1 MAKPLA
7 GIRVLDFTNAVAGP
21 TATSILG
28 DFGAD
33 VIKIEGPDTRNPN
46 PPGAAPLRPGAPDEP
61 YNRVIHF
68 NDLNRGKRSLVLDL
82 RRAEGRKLFL
92 ELARVSDAV
101 VENFSPRVM
110 ANLGLDY
117 PDLCRV
123 RPDIILVSMPAFGKS
138 GPYKDRI
145 SYGPGIDA
153 MSGLSHLTGYE
164 DGPPSKPGN
173 FYCDQN
179 AAQLAAL
186 SLLAAVRHRRRTG
199 EGQYVECAMIEGEL
213 QIVAEAL
220 LDVQLNGRVQT
231 RTGNRHPWQAP
242 HGVYATGN
250 RNEEIGTSVEKAEGT
265 GRMDVGAHGVRPGD
279 VDDSGRGVFT
289 RPQLASE
296 PGGSWIAIAVETD
309 AQFAAL
315 CRELG
320 RPELAAD
327 PRFAD
332 ALSRHANQDALDAIV
347 AAWTAG
353 QEKHALQRRL
363 QAAGVPAGAVLNVR
377 ELLED
382 EHVQFRDVFQR
393 LEYPDLARPFPH
405 TRVAFK
411 LRGRHASRIDTPAPR
426 FGGANRAVLGG
437 LLGLADETLAALYA
451 GGITT
456 EVPVEAHGAHAAAGS
471 PPAAPAHGGP
481 ARG

>member
-33 VIKIEGPDTRNPN
+33 VIKIEGPDTRSPN
-46 PPGAAPLRPGAPDEP
+46 PPGAAPLKPGAPDEP
-61 YNRVIHF
+61 YNRVMHF
-68 NDLNRGKRSLVLDL
+68 NDLNRSKRSLVLDL
-82 RRAEGRKLFL
+82 RRVEGRALFL
-92 ELARVSDAV
+92 ELAQVSDAV

-242 HGVYATGN
+242 HGVYPVGN
-250 RNEEIGTSVEKAEGT
+250 REQGIGNRVGGADQD
-265 GRMDVGAHGVRPGD
+265 GRSAPDAAQPSQTPNSSLRQAH
-279 VDDSGRGVFT
+279 
-289 RPQLASE
+289 SE

-332 ALSRHANQDALDAIV
+332 ALSRHANQHALDAIV
-347 AAWTAG
+347 SAWTAG

-411 LRGRHASRIDTPAPR
+411 LRGRHASRIDTPAPC

-451 GGITT
+451 GGITS

-471 PPAAPAHGGP
+471 PPAASAHGGP

>member
-33 VIKIEGPDTRNPN
+33 VIKIEGPDTRHLN
-46 PPGAAPLRPGAPDEP
+46 PPGAAPPKPGAPDEP
-61 YNRVIHF
+61 WNRVIHF
-68 NDLNRGKRSLVLDL
+68 NDLNRGKRGVVLDL
-82 RRAEGRKLFL
+82 RRAEGRALFL
-92 ELARVSDAV
+92 ELAKVSDAV

-110 ANLGLDY
+110 ANLGLGY

-220 LDVQLNGRVQT
+220 LDVQMNGRVQT

-242 HGVYATGN
+242 HGVYRCEGN
-250 RNEEIGTSVEKAEGT
+250 RDEGIGNSGDEQRG
-265 GRMDVGAHGVRPGD
+265 GA
-279 VDDSGRGVFT
+279 GRGVLG
-289 RPQLASE
+289 RPQQAVSDDE
-296 PGGSWIAIAVETD
+296 WIAIGVETD

-315 CRELG
+315 CHEMG
-320 RPELAAD
+320 RSELAAD
-327 PRFAD
+327 VRFAD
-332 ALSRHANQDALDAIV
+332 ALSRHANQDALDAIITE
-347 AAWTAG
+347 WTSH
-353 QEKHALQRRL
+353 ENKHALQRRL

-382 EHVQFRDVFQR
+382 EHVLARDAFQDVT
-393 LEYPDLARPFPH
+393 YPDLMRPFPH

-411 LRGRHASRIDTPAPR
+411 LRGRHASRIDMPAPR
-426 FGGANRAVLGG
+426 FGGANRPVLGG
-437 LLGLADETLAALYA
+437 LLGLSQEMLDALHTS
-451 GGITT
+451 GITA
-456 EVPVEAHGAHAAAGS
+456 EAPVAAQGAGV
-471 PPAAPAHGGP
+471 
-481 ARG
+481 

>member
-7 GIRVLDFTNAVAGP
+7 GIRILDFTNAVAGP

-33 VIKIEGPDTRNPN
+33 VIKIEGPDTRSPN
-46 PPGAAPLRPGAPDEP
+46 PPGAAPLKPGATDEP
-61 YNRVIHF
+61 YNRVMHF
-68 NDLNRGKRSLVLDL
+68 NDLNRSKRSLVLDL
-82 RRAEGRKLFL
+82 RRAEGRALFL
-92 ELARVSDAV
+92 ELATVSDAV

-138 GPYKDRI
+138 GPYQDRI

-213 QIVAEAL
+213 QVVAEAL
-220 LDVQLNGRVQT
+220 LDVQMNGRVQT

-242 HGVYATGN
+242 HGVYPVGVSDQGMGD
-250 RNEEIGTSVEKAEGT
+250 R
-265 GRMDVGAHGVRPGD
+265 DVGAHGVRPGAGAD
-279 VDDSGRGVFT
+279 GGLTDTASRDASGTARQAD
-289 RPQLASE
+289 PE

-315 CRELG
+315 CREMG
-320 RPELAAD
+320 QPELIRDA
-327 PRFAD
+327 RFAD
-332 ALSRHANQDALDAIV
+332 ALSRHASQEALDAII

-353 QEKHALQRRL
+353 QEKHAVQRRL

-393 LEYPDLARPFPH
+393 LQYPDLARPFPH

-437 LLGLADETLAALYA
+437 LLGLADGTLAALYTA
-451 GGITT
+451 GITA
-456 EVPVEAHGAHAAAGS
+456 EVPVARAGHGAETVSAEDKSAQGEA
-471 PPAAPAHGGP
+471 

>member
-46 PPGAAPLRPGAPDEP
+46 PPGAAPLKPGAPDEP
-61 YNRVIHF
+61 YNRVMHF
-68 NDLNRGKRSLVLDL
+68 NDLNRSKRSVVLDL
-82 RRAEGRKLFL
+82 RRAEGRALFL
-92 ELARVSDAV
+92 ELAKVSDAV

-123 RPDIILVSMPAFGKS
+123 RPEIILVSMPAFGKS
-138 GPYKDRI
+138 GPYRDRI

-153 MSGLSHLTGYE
+153 MSGLSHLTGYA

-220 LDVQLNGRVQT
+220 LDVQMNGRVQT
-231 RTGNRHPWQAP
+231 RMGNRHPWQAP
-242 HGVYATGN
+242 HGVYPVGN
-250 RNEEIGTSVEKAEGT
+250 REQVT
-265 GRMDVGAHGVRPGD
+265 GDSAVGAHGVRPGA
-279 VDDSGRGVFT
+279 SGSAQPV
-289 RPQLASE
+289 ASE

-382 EHVQFRDVFQR
+382 EHAQFRDVFQR
-393 LEYPDLARPFPH
+393 LAYPDLARPFPH
-405 TRVAFK
+405 TRVAFT

-426 FGGANRAVLGG
+426 FGGANHAVLGG
-437 LLGLADETLAALYA
+437 LLGLAEETLAALYA
-451 GGITT
+451 GGITA
-456 EVPVEAHGAHAAAGS
+456 ELPVEAHGAHGAAGASPAAAPQGE
-471 PPAAPAHGGP
+471 P

>member
-33 VIKIEGPDTRNPN
+33 VIKIEGPDTRHRN
-46 PPGAAPLRPGAPDEP
+46 PPGAAPLRPGAADEP
-61 YNRVIHF
+61 WNRVIHF
-68 NDLNRGKRSLVLDL
+68 NDLNRSKRSLVLDL
-82 RRAEGRKLFL
+82 RRAEGRALFL
-92 ELARVSDAV
+92 ELAKLSDAV
-101 VENFSPRVM
+101 LENFSPRVM

-138 GPYKDRI
+138 GPYKNRI

-213 QIVAEAL
+213 QVVAEAL
-220 LDVQLNGRVQT
+220 LDAQMNGRVQK
-231 RTGNRHPWQAP
+231 RIGNRHPTMAP
-242 HGVYATGN
+242 HGVFAAEK
-250 RNEEIGTSVEKAEGT
+250 RNEERGDRGD
-265 GRMDVGAHGVRPGD
+265 GRQS
-279 VDDSGRGVFT
+279 DSPVAI
-289 RPQLASE
+289 QA
-296 PGGSWIAIAVETD
+296 PGGDWIAIAVETD
-309 AQFAAL
+309 AQFVAL
-315 CRELG
+315 CREMG

-327 PRFAD
+327 ARFAG
-332 ALSRHANQDALDAIV
+332 ALARHANQAALDAMIGE
-347 AAWTAG
+347 WTSG
-353 QEKHALQRRL
+353 QNKHALQRRL

-382 EHVQFRDVFQR
+382 EHVQFRDVFQQID
-393 LEYPDLARPFPH
+393 YPDLERPFPH

-411 LRGRHASRIDTPAPR
+411 LRGRHGSRIDTPAPR
-426 FGGANRAVLGG
+426 FGGANRAVLGD
-437 LLGLADETLAALYA
+437 LLGLKAESFAALQA
-451 GGITT
+451 GGITA
-456 EVPVEAHGAHAAAGS
+456 ELPAEAPGA
-471 PPAAPAHGGP
+471 
-481 ARG
+481 RV

>member
-1 MAKPLA
+1 MMKPLA

-33 VIKIEGPDTRNPN
+33 VIKIEGPETRNPK
-46 PPGAAPLRPGAPDEP
+46 PPGAAPLKPGAADEP
-61 YNRVIHF
+61 YNRVTHF
-68 NDLNRGKRSLVLDL
+68 NDLNRSKRSVVLDL
-82 RRAEGRKLFL
+82 RRAEGQVLFL
-92 ELARVSDAV
+92 ELAKVSDAV

-138 GPYKDRI
+138 GPYRDRI

-186 SLLAAVRHRRRTG
+186 SLLAAVRHRHRTG

-213 QIVAEAL
+213 QVVAEAL
-220 LDVQLNGRVQT
+220 LDAQMNGRVQT
-231 RTGNRHPWQAP
+231 RTGNRHPWLAP
-242 HGVYATGN
+242 HGVYPAGDRTQGPGSGG
-250 RNEEIGTSVEKAEGT
+250 EENDRIDQGTSGSTQQVAS
-265 GRMDVGAHGVRPGD
+265 
-279 VDDSGRGVFT
+279 DDD
-289 RPQLASE
+289 
-296 PGGSWIAIAVETD
+296 WIAIAVQTD

-315 CRELG
+315 CHELG
-320 RPELAAD
+320 QPELASD
-327 PRFAD
+327 PRFAG
-332 ALSRHANQDALDAIV
+332 ALARHANQDALDAII
-347 AAWTAG
+347 AAWTRG
-353 QEKHALQRRL
+353 QQKHALQRRL
-363 QAAGVPAGAVLNVR
+363 QAVGVPAGAVLNVR

-382 EHVQFRDVFQR
+382 EHVQARDLFQTVT
-393 LEYPDLARPFPH
+393 YPDLARPFPH

-426 FGGANRAVLGG
+426 FGGANHAVLHD
-437 LLGLADETLAALYA
+437 LLGLSEQRLAALA
-451 GGITT
+451 ADRITAET
-456 EVPVEAHGAHAAAGS
+456 
-471 PPAAPAHGGP
+471 PAAPHGTR
-481 ARG
+481 A

>member
-7 GIRVLDFTNAVAGP
+7 GIRVIDFTNAVAGP

-33 VIKIEGPDTRNPN
+33 VIKIEGPDTRSPN
-46 PPGAAPLRPGAPDEP
+46 PPGAAPLKPGAPDEP
-61 YNRVIHF
+61 YNRVMHF
-68 NDLNRGKRSLVLDL
+68 NDLNRSKRSLVLDL
-82 RRAEGRKLFL
+82 RRAEGRALFL
-92 ELARVSDAV
+92 ELAKISDAV

-153 MSGLSHLTGYE
+153 MSGLSHLTGYA

-186 SLLAAVRHRRRTG
+186 ALLAAVRHRRRTG

-213 QIVAEAL
+213 QVVAEAL

-242 HGVYATGN
+242 HGVYAAGKRNQEIEN
-250 RNEEIGTSVEKAEGT
+250 RAQGV
-265 GRMDVGAHGVRPGD
+265 GRRDAGGQA
-279 VDDSGRGVFT
+279 
-289 RPQLASE
+289 
-296 PGGSWIAIAVETD
+296 PGGEWIAIAVETD

-347 AAWTAG
+347 ATWTAG

-437 LLGLADETLAALYA
+437 LLGISEETVAALYA
-451 GGITT
+451 GGVTA
-456 EVPVEAHGAHAAAGS
+456 EVPVEAHGAHGAAGS